1 MMEWLEKIWTRIAA
15 ALAPATRQVRA
26 RVDPLYAQ
34 ARARYDKLEPRER
47 ILVRVAGG
55 LIALLLV
62 YSLVYEPI
70 VAIPESMQN
79 RVQARERDLVE
90 VRRLTAAYQQL
101 SADLKAAEGSTV
113 PQGKDFSLFS
123 VVESTMTATI
133 GRDKIGSITP
143 AADRRIS
150 DGLTQ
155 YSVQLK
161 LNNVSL
167 GQVVDALYG
176 IRTMRVPV
184 AVANLRIQRR
194 TQDTHSYDVDMT
206 CVALGKNG

>member
-1 MMEWLEKIWTRIAA
+1 MQEWLEKIWARIATA
-15 ALAPATRQVRA
+15 MAPVTQQVRA

-34 ARARYDKLEPRER
+34 GRARYDKLEPRER
-47 ILVRVAGG
+47 LLVRIAGG
-55 LIALLLV
+55 LIALFLIYNLV
-62 YSLVYEPI
+62 YSPI
-70 VAIPESMQN
+70 VAIPDDVQS

-101 SADLKAAEGSTV
+101 SADLKVAENATV

-133 GRDKIGSITP
+133 GRDKIASITP
-143 AADRRIS
+143 SADERVS

-176 IRTMRVPV
+176 IRTMPVPV
-184 AVANLRIQRR
+184 TVANLRIQRR